1 LEGLPSGFGQ
11 WKKLETLSLL
21 IVGDKHS
28 GIAELED
35 LNLLTGELRIECW
48 SNKNDL
54 TTESKYKEQE
64 KAKQLDFVMVSWS
77 SCPCGDPTSIETFLE
92 VLVPPEN
99 LEILEIDGYMGSKFP
114 SWMMKSME
122 LWLPNI
128 VSLSLSNIHNCSCLP
143 PFGNFPYLQS
153 LQLT

>member
-1 LEGLPSGFGQ
+1 MSNLVMLESLNLAGCEQLTKLPGGIIRNSNQMHLRNDQCRTLEGLPSGFGQ

-54 TTESKYKEQE
+54 TTD
-64 KAKQLDFVMVSWS
+64 AKRANIRNKRKLSSLTLSWS
-77 SCPCGDPTSIETFLE
+77 HGVHVHVVIPQASKHFLKFSCHLKTL
-92 VLVPPEN
+92 
-99 LEILEIDGYMGSKFP
+99 
-114 SWMMKSME
+114 KS
-122 LWLPNI
+122 LR
-128 VSLSLSNIHNCSCLP
+128 
-143 PFGNFPYLQS
+143 
-153 LQLT
+153 